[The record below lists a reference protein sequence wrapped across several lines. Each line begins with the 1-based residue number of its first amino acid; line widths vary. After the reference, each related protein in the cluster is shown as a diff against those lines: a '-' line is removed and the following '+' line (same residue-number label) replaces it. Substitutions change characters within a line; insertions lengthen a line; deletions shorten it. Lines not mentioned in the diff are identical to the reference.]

1 MDTGKIKFKV
11 IERDNFMEKMKINPK
26 EQQILNILWKKN
38 EPLTAKQICESDNK
52 LVMSTV
58 QSTLKKLMNKELVK
72 VSDIVYSGTVLT
84 RSYTFSVS
92 KEEFILNQFED
103 VKLTELISQFL
114 GSRSKNEEEEEIK
127 AIETLIK
134 SKKKELE

>member
-1 MDTGKIKFKV
+1 
-11 IERDNFMEKMKINPK
+11 MEKMKINPK
-26 EQQILNILWKKN
+26 EQQVLNILWKKN
-38 EPLTAKQICESDNK
+38 VPVTAKQICEIDTT

-58 QSTLKKLMNKELVK
+58 QVTLKKLMNKGLAK

-84 RSYTFSVS
+84 RSYTFSIS

-103 VKLTELISQFL
+103 IKLTELISQFL
-114 GSRSKNEEEEEIK
+114 GSRAKNDEVEEIK
-127 AIETLIK
+127 AIEDLIR